1 MNSLSK
7 IQTPFIQNHMIP
19 KATAPENKV
28 DDFGDMFKKAL
39 QEVNTAQKESEK
51 KTTELVMGEGTDIHE
66 VMIASQKA
74 SLSLQLTVQMRNKAV
89 EAYQEI
95 MRMQV

>member
-7 IQTPFIQNHMIP
+7 IQTPFIQNQMIP
-19 KATAPENKV
+19 KATTENKV
-28 DDFGDMFKKAL
+28 DGFGDLFKKAL
-39 QEVNTAQKESEK
+39 QEVNAAQKESEK